1 MGFGVYSYIYII
13 YINIYPHLQ
22 PHLPY
27 PKRQG
32 RGDTTTTAPHNHHHD
47 ISIYHCFI
55 FYPAYCAFYHPF
67 FKTVFRPISA
77 QRQAQGRLFV
87 NLFILLLL
95 FYFFTPSL
103 PSGTVICFPAV
114 NGYS

>member
-47 ISIYHCFI
+47 ISIYYCFI
-55 FYPAYCAFYHPF
+55 FYLAYCAFLSSIF
-67 FKTVFRPISA
+67 QNGV
-77 QRQAQGRLFV
+77 QANQCTATGSGAAIRESFY
-87 NLFILLLL
+87 FITIILL
-95 FYFFTPSL
+95 FYPL
-103 PSGTVICFPAV
+103 PSIW
-114 NGYS
+114 YSDLLSRC